1 VLTTVNRIPYF
12 WREAGSGPVLLLLHG
27 GLAHSGWF
35 QWMMPRLARSY
46 RLIAPDLRG
55 HGRSG
60 HADDYTWS
68 AYCTDLEALLDLLAP
83 GEPYYLAGQCS
94 GGYLGLVLWKRGV
107 RPPAAVAGIEILPPL
122 SPEEEAGQFTTARR
136 SPHRFPTLERAAQSY
151 SRALKL
157 PPERGE
163 VLVREVFRQNADRSW
178 SAPAD
183 PRTLEIEPFRTYELA
198 AQVEC
203 PTLLIRGMESRSLS
217 RISLLLMSQELRW
230 GEFVEIL
237 GVGHQ
242 LLVEDPD
249 ATSEVLERFFQKVA
263 SGFGH
268 QPAQAAGSTEGA
280 SASSFVPPL
289 TERAD

>member
-1 VLTTVNRIPYF
+1 MPATVNRIPYF

-35 QWMMPRLARSY
+35 QWMTPRLARSY

-55 HGRSG
+55 HGHSG
-60 HADDYTWS
+60 HADDYTWG
-68 AYCTDLEALLDLLAP
+68 AYAADIEALLDLLAP

-94 GGYLGLVLWKRGV
+94 GGYLGFVLWARSV

-122 SPEEEAGQFTTARR
+122 SPEEEAGQFATARR
-136 SPHRFPTLERAAQSY
+136 PPHRFPTLERAMQSY

-157 PPERGE
+157 PPDRAE
-163 VLVREVFRQNADRSW
+163 VLVREVFRQNADGSW

-203 PTLLIRGMESRSLS
+203 PTLLIRGTESRSLS
-217 RISLLLMSQELRW
+217 RLSLLLMVQELRW
-230 GEFVEIL
+230 GEFAEIP
-237 GVGHQ
+237 GAGHQ

-249 ATSEVLERFFQKVA
+249 ATSEVLERFFRKVA
-263 SGFGH
+263 GGFGERA
-268 QPAQAAGSTEGA
+268 PAAGSTETG
-280 SASSFVPPL
+280 
-289 TERAD
+289 

>member
-1 VLTTVNRIPYF
+1 MLTTVNGIPYF

-46 RLIAPDLRG
+46 RVIAPDLRG

-60 HADDYTWS
+60 HADDYTWGAYS
-68 AYCTDLEALLDLLAP
+68 ADLEALLELIAP
-83 GEPYYLAGQCS
+83 GERYYLAGQCS
-94 GGYLGLVLWKRGV
+94 GGYLGLVLWERGI

-122 SPEEEAGQFTTARR
+122 SPEEEAAQFTTARR
-136 SPHRFPTLERAAQSY
+136 PPRRFPTLERGVRSY

-157 PPERGE
+157 PLGRGE
-163 VLVREVFRQNADRSW
+163 RLAREVFKQNADGSW

-183 PRTLEIEPFRTYELA
+183 PRTLEIEPFRSYELA
-198 AQVEC
+198 ARVEC
-203 PTLLIRGMESRSLS
+203 PTLLIRGTESRSLS
-217 RISLLLMSQELRW
+217 RMSLLLMSQELQS
-230 GEFVEIL
+230 GEFEEIP

-249 ATSEVLERFFQKVA
+249 ATCEVLERFLQKVA
-263 SGFGH
+263 SGALR
-268 QPAQAAGSTEGA
+268 PAREA
-280 SASSFVPPL
+280 
-289 TERAD
+289 RA